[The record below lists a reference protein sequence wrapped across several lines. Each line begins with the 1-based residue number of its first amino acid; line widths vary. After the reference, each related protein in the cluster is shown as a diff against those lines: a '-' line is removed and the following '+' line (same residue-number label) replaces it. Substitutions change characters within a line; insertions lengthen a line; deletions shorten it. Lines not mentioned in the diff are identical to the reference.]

1 MSTTRPKPTH
11 AELRNLGLVFYVGES
26 KPVGLQLIEIDSK
39 TKKITP
45 MDISAAALVNQA
57 ASKVVFVSPQ
67 NVRNEKALSYSSDG
81 VDGSVEYLILVAD
94 AWVNDKT
101 KTGRWEAYAEIVYN
115 DGQKFLSDSIYFLVE
130 KKTA

>member
-11 AELRNLGLVFYVGES
+11 AELRELGLVFYVGES
-26 KPVGLQLIEIDSK
+26 KPIGLQLIEIDEK

-45 MDISAAALVNQA
+45 MDISSTALVNQA
-57 ASKVVFVSPQ
+57 SSKVVFVSPQ
-67 NVRNEKALSYSSDG
+67 NIRNETALSYTSDG
-81 VDGSVEYLILVAD
+81 TDGSVEYMIQINDSWL
-94 AWVNDKT
+94 NDKT
-101 KTGRWEAYAEIVYN
+101 KTGRWEAYAEVVYT